1 MIHDFEHAITCLQ
14 EAANLLVD
22 AAHEGLPVSLTADQ
36 TAALAGAMLNLTR
49 AATFISQV
57 EQN

>member
-14 EAANLLVD
+14 EASTLLVG
-22 AAHEGLPVSLTADQ
+22 AAHEGLPVNLNADQ

-49 AATFISQV
+49 AATFVAQV